1 MDAKGFIVP
10 SGQGPVWEMSP
21 GRSATLKL
29 QSAETGER
37 VMMFEEA
44 APAGTTTVFH
54 VHHNSDEM
62 AYVLSGEIMFKIG
75 DQVTLGGPG
84 TCAFMPRGIA
94 HAWKTSGVEA
104 GRILFLYAPAE
115 AGKWFEELQ
124 RLQRPIASLDH
135 AEVAQLRQ
143 RCHFELVGPPPVLR
157 HPGKS

>member
-10 SGQGPVWEMSP
+10 FGQGPVWDMSP

-44 APAGTTTVFH
+44 APAGTATVFH

-75 DQVTLGGPG
+75 DQVTLGGPWHV
-84 TCAFMPRGIA
+84 RI
-94 HAWKTSGVEA
+94 HATRHRARLEDLGSRSRKNTLPIHA
-104 GRILFLYAPAE
+104 G
-115 AGKWFEELQ
+115 
-124 RLQRPIASLDH
+124 
-135 AEVAQLRQ
+135 
-143 RCHFELVGPPPVLR
+143 
-157 HPGKS
+157 

>member
-10 SGQGPVWEMSP
+10 SGRGPVWDMSP

-29 QSAETGER
+29 TSTETGER

-44 APAGTTTVFH
+44 APAGTATVFH
-54 VHHNSDEM
+54 IHHNSDEM
-62 AYVLSGEIMFKIG
+62 AYVLSGEITFKIA
-75 DQVTLGGPG
+75 DQVTVGGPG

-104 GRILFLYAPAE
+104 GRILFIYAPAE

-124 RLQRPIASLDH
+124 RLQRPIASLGD
-135 AEVAQLRQ
+135 AEVSHLRQ
-143 RCHFELVGPPPVLR
+143 RCRFELVGPSPF
-157 HPGKS
+157 

>member
-10 SGQGPVWEMSP
+10 SGQGPVRDMSP

-37 VMMFEEA
+37 VMSFEEA
-44 APAGTTTVFH
+44 APAGTATVFH

-104 GRILFLYAPAE
+104 GRILFLYTPAE

-124 RLQRPIASLDH
+124 RLQRPIASLDD

-143 RCHFELVGPPPVLR
+143 RCHFELVRPPQSEASP
-157 HPGKS
+157 